1 MINKTFST
9 CCLFAISLAAC
20 NVFAHGT
27 PIHIDVVDDQLIASH
42 PPVIGSYA
50 PPVFGQTGATSNHV
64 GIVSNPN
71 LGSIIVWQLPGLEI
85 TDMDPA
91 SSLSIEILVRPVVD
105 SPTKETRFLW
115 YWNPT
120 SATVESSS
128 SEFHL
133 LGTESRFVTLDPT
146 VSVAPP
152 AFRLADPVAGF
163 TTGHTHALLSYALD
177 NDAGAAPGVYGFFAR
192 FTSNTY
198 ASSDPFLLVF
208 NYLTDHGSLVPASSA
223 IYAAGTLPGD
233 FDLDDKVDGRDF
245 LVWQRLYGSTTRTV
259 ADISLNGVVDAA
271 DLAIWQTHYGE
282 KFGDPPAI
290 SAAQVPEASGL
301 LLCITAFCWI
311 ATVRRQ

>member
-1 MINKTFST
+1 MINKSVSA

-20 NVFAHGT
+20 KVLAHGT

-42 PPVIGSYA
+42 PPVIGGYA
-50 PPVFGQTGATSNHV
+50 PPVFGQTGATSNHA

-71 LGSIIVWQLPGLEI
+71 LGSVVVWQLPGLEI
-85 TDMDPA
+85 TDMDPE
-91 SSLSIEILVRPVVD
+91 SSLSIEILARPVVD

-177 NDAGAAPGVYGFFAR
+177 NDAGAATGVYGFFAR

-208 NYLTDHGSLVPASSA
+208 NYLADHSSLVPASSA
-223 IYAAGTLPGD
+223 IYAAGTLTGD
-233 FDLDDKVDGRDF
+233 FDLDNQVDGRDF
-245 LVWQRLYGSTTRTV
+245 LVWQRLNGSTTRTV

-271 DLAIWQTHYGE
+271 DLAIWQAHYGE
-282 KFGDPPAI
+282 KFGSL
-290 SAAQVPEASGL
+290 SAFVSSQVPEPSSL
-301 LLCITAFCWI
+301 LLCLTAISGMI
-311 ATVRRQ
+311 ALNR